1 MTADEIAQHLQRR
14 HEFLAAE
21 RILDQAQYI
30 ANLECEI
37 ETLTDK
43 IQELEKDLR
52 DLQRALQSKA
62 SFADIKE
69 NYA

>member
-30 ANLECEI
+30 ANLESEVQS
-37 ETLTDK
+37 LTERL
-43 IQELEKDLR
+43 QEMEKDLR
-52 DLQRALQSKA
+52 ELHRALQSKTT
-62 SFADIKE
+62 FADLKE